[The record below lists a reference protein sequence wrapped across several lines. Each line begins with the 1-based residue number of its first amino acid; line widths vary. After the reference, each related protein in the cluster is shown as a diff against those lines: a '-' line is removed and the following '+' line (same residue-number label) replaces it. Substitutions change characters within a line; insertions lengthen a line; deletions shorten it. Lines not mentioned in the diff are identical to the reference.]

1 MAQKRPTQTPTRR
14 EAIEKLRDAGVI
26 DKLKKA
32 GLIPENETIEGLLK
46 QASAIDRQSS
56 SDETALKY
64 VICGSKGCLIK

>member
-32 GLIPENETIEGLLK
+32 GLIPENDTIEGLLK
-46 QASAIDRQSS
+46 QASFLDRQSS
-56 SDETALKY
+56 SDETTLKY